1 MAIKA
6 SRERAVGIEKK
17 VRMTIHELETLLE
30 MVASYR
36 VVLQGFDPP
45 QESEVIRD
53 SILVGP

>member
-1 MAIKA
+1 
-6 SRERAVGIEKK
+6 
-17 VRMTIHELETLLE
+17 MTIHELETLLE